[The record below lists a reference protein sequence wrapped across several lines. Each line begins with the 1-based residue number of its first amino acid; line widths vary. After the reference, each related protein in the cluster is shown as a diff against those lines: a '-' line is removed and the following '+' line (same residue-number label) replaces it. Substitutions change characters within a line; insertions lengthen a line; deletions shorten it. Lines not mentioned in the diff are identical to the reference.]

1 VGARLLSKAS
11 LEMDGEN
18 TYTHLVD
25 NPTPFH
31 AIMQESKV

>member
-1 VGARLLSKAS
+1 
-11 LEMDGEN
+11 MDGEN

>member
-25 NPTPFH
+25 NPSAFPLLLQ
-31 AIMQESKV
+31 MSKV